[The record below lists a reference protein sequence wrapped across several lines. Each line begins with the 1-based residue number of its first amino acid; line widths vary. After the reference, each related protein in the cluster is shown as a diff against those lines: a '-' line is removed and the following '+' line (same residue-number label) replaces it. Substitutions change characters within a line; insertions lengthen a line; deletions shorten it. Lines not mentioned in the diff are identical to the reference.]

1 MRTVDGNGAAA
12 TAATSPRGRRLRLA
26 VPRALVDADVDRVAA
41 ELVQVLFE
49 RGAVRR
55 QPRRGAQDAQRDVEA
70 EEDQDKADAP
80 HDDGHALEEL
90 LVEGRHGGRE
100 EQAEER
106 EGQDQAEGRP
116 NLHAT
121 APALREQLQVEDESA
136 ARSRDEDVPLLVREV
151 DVLAA
156 LEALLVRLHA
166 AAQRT
171 VRFSQHPWTSRAWP

>member
-1 MRTVDGNGAAA
+1 MEMERPPPPPPRPEAADCASRSLVRWSMRMSIALQRSWFRFSLSAAQ
-12 TAATSPRGRRLRLA
+12 S
-26 VPRALVDADVDRVAA
+26 VVSRA
-41 ELVQVLFE
+41 
-49 RGAVRR
+49 
-55 QPRRGAQDAQRDVEA
+55 GAQDAQRDVEA
-70 EEDQDKADAP
+70 EEDQDEADAP

-171 VRFSQHPWTSRAWP
+171 VRFSQHPWNSRAWP